1 MNRGRFQRG
10 LIDPIDYW
18 VSLVQHL
25 PKNNVVLAKN
35 EVIKVGNYMALR
47 NYPLLD
53 SGADVM
59 LPDAYDN
66 DGNLTV
72 NSWELFKQEELAREL
87 DD

>member
-1 MNRGRFQRG
+1 
-10 LIDPIDYW
+10 
-18 VSLVQHL
+18 
-25 PKNNVVLAKN
+25 
-35 EVIKVGNYMALR
+35 MALR
-47 NYPLLD
+47 NYPLPD

-72 NSWELFKQEELAREL
+72 NRWELFKQEELAREL

>member
-1 MNRGRFQRG
+1 
-10 LIDPIDYW
+10 
-18 VSLVQHL
+18 
-25 PKNNVVLAKN
+25 
-35 EVIKVGNYMALR
+35 MALR
-47 NYPLLD
+47 NYPLPD
-53 SGADVM
+53 GGADVM